1 MKALIQGVNPLLLTT
16 VMEMNKKSLAALI
29 DAYADAKA
37 SRNQHLVNTMVAQL
51 EQALDTVFASEAGA
65 PDTEAKEF

>member
-1 MKALIQGVNPLLLTT
+1 MVVTSDQGQLPYLPMDKRT
-16 VMEMNKKSLAALI
+16 LAQLV

-51 EQALDTVFASEAGA
+51 EQALDGLFPDSVEESEETSGS
-65 PDTEAKEF
+65 EF

>member
-1 MKALIQGVNPLLLTT
+1 MDKRT
-16 VMEMNKKSLAALI
+16 LAQLV

-51 EQALDTVFASEAGA
+51 EKALDSLFPAEEPAESE
-65 PDTEAKEF
+65 F